1 MHVITGVATRVQ
13 DVDPKTLV
21 DDPPLMSEIGSLFS
35 RTKQIVDE
43 KVDYFGIGD
52 GGRRLSYLKPSQGFI
67 CHEASSIVRDCRP
80 LSTLSTLCTLS
91 TLSTLRPL
99 STLRSLST
107 LRPLRPL
114 SISYR

>member
-80 LSTLSTLCTLS
+80 LRP
-91 TLSTLRPL
+91 LSTLRPL
-99 STLRSLST
+99 GTLRSLST